1 MDKIWNRA
9 EDKNSANIIVYGKA
23 SDTKA
28 YSDKACTMQCT
39 TSELKNAFIKGCVVV
54 IGDDMYYP
62 IALSVAS
69 STRIATLTYAKAGST
84 SGSAAT
90 ATLVSI
96 ADQKHL

>member
-1 MDKIWNRA
+1 MDRIWSRA

-28 YSDKACTMQCT
+28 YSDEACTMQCT
-39 TSELKNAFIKGCVVV
+39 TSELKNAFMKGCIVA
-54 IGDDMYYP
+54 IGNDSMYYP
-62 IALSVAS
+62 VSLSIASKV
-69 STRIATLTYAKAGST
+69 ATLTYAKAGST

-96 ADQKHL
+96 AD

>member
-1 MDKIWNRA
+1 MDRIWNRA

-39 TSELKNAFIKGCVVV
+39 TSELKNAFMKGCVVV

-62 IALSVAS
+62 VSLTVAS
-69 STRIATLTYAKAGST
+69 STKVATLTYAKAGST
-84 SGSAAT
+84 AGSAAT
-90 ATLVSI
+90 ATLVSV
-96 ADQKHL
+96 AD

>member
-1 MDKIWNRA
+1 MDRIWNRA

-39 TSELKNAFIKGCVVV
+39 TSELKNAFMKGCVVV

-62 IALSVAS
+62 VALSVAS
-69 STRIATLTYAKAGST
+69 STKVATLTYAKAGST
-84 SGSAAT
+84 AGSAAT
-90 ATLVSI
+90 ATLVSV
-96 ADQKHL
+96 AD

>member
-1 MDKIWNRA
+1 MDRIWNRA

-39 TSELKNAFIKGCVVV
+39 TSELKNAFMKGCVVA

-62 IALSVAS
+62 VALSFAS
-69 STRIATLTYAKAGST
+69 STKVATLTYAKAGST
-84 SGSAAT
+84 AGSAAT
-90 ATLVSI
+90 ATLVSV
-96 ADQKHL
+96 AD

>member
-1 MDKIWNRA
+1 MDRIWNRA

-39 TSELKNAFIKGCVVV
+39 TSELKNAFMKGCVVV

-62 IALSVAS
+62 VALTVAS
-69 STRIATLTYAKAGST
+69 STKVATLTYAKAGST
-84 SGSAAT
+84 AGSAAT
-90 ATLVSI
+90 ATLVSV
-96 ADQKHL
+96 AD

>member
-1 MDKIWNRA
+1 MDRIYNRA

-28 YSDKACTMQCT
+28 YSDAACTMQCT
-39 TSELKNAFIKGCVVV
+39 TSELVNAFMKGCIVA
-54 IGDDMYYP
+54 IGSDSMYYP
-62 IALSVAS
+62 VSLSIS
-69 STRIATLTYAKAGST
+69 SNIATLTYVKAGSS

-96 ADQKHL
+96 AD

>member
-1 MDKIWNRA
+1 MDRIWNRA

-28 YSDKACTMQCT
+28 YSDEACTMQCT
-39 TSELKNAFIKGCVVV
+39 TSELKNAFMKGCIVA
-54 IGDDMYYP
+54 IGSDSMYYP
-62 IALSVAS
+62 VSLSIASKV
-69 STRIATLTYAKAGST
+69 ATLTYAKAGST

-96 ADQKHL
+96 AD